1 MSIPNWYA
9 YLPHS
14 SSLRHNVFFPLSK
27 TKFFFLLVA
36 TKSDLDHSCTLCLF
50 FPSRLTC
57 TPQNKRPSSSLAFS
71 KDIDLLPKAPQAGR
85 AGGRVDN
92 WLVDWLTLSTFFPP
106 SFQTSPST
114 PSQQKKHTRPL
125 FDARVISIVPLFLF
139 QNKNTKAKHK
149 HCTLPLLPLPSKK
162 RMCDHDV
169 SRQPNPVLT
178 GMACALFLLWRK
190 KVFEQGGLFGNKYQG
205 HTPQLSISVW
215 FSGDV
220 MLYCVVSRCSNCW
233 LLIRPSALES
243 SIKPRLILG
252 VYRHDL
258 SPSFTIHAPPI
269 GPTFMK
275 TCPWTRT
282 LLVLYL
288 IAIWGWREES
298 SKNERSNNTTKRT
311 RMFTLLTVQQLSIAL
326 PALAT
331 TLSLFNRKAEWK
343 KKRQRKAVNE

>member
-71 KDIDLLPKAPQAGR
+71 KDIDHLPKAPQAGR

-125 FDARVISIVPLFLF
+125 FDARVISIVPLFPF

-149 HCTLPLLPLPSKK
+149 HSTLPLLPLPSKK

-220 MLYCVVSRCSNCW
+220 MLYCVVSHCSNCW
-233 LLIRPSALES
+233 LLIRPSALAP
-243 SIKPRLILG
+243 SIKPRLYLVCIDMTCLQVSQSMRHQSGRPSWRPALG
-252 VYRHDL
+252 LEL
-258 SPSFTIHAPPI
+258 SWFS
-269 GPTFMK
+269 
-275 TCPWTRT
+275 T
-282 LLVLYL
+282 LLLFEVEEKRVVRTKDQIKQQNAPECSLCLQFNNFQLPYL
-288 IAIWGWREES
+288 LWQPLFPCS
-298 SKNERSNNTTKRT
+298 TERQS
-311 RMFTLLTVQQLSIAL
+311 
-326 PALAT
+326 
-331 TLSLFNRKAEWK
+331 EK
-343 KKRQRKAVNE
+343 KDKEKQ